1 MRTATEK
8 YNAVLEGTLSKQVF
22 VQQMRSEFPQF
33 ITNVNAYPDTVQI
46 LKNKG
51 MIYEA
56 VKAPAKSIEQLE
68 ANFNINIV
76 ERGIDMELEAKGI
89 DPTTNV
95 NKEDYLAA
103 KKIVISNLMKDQLHY
118 LNIVAGEDNNVD
130 KHDKAVEVKRGEKQ
144 VDGFNGLKNATLKE
158 GVYTEDAEEDAKN
171 DMDNATGWHDDPRK
185 DEGSEE
191 AVDPAVHGDI
201 GAAYLAGFNKEHSLS
216 LDQLEELGRKIVKQI
231 YKGDIE
237 AAKAKH
243 LSEQDAMYAPDDDE
257 FEAEQ
262 VAHRAKEIGHLFKG
276 YDDQVIYDFV
286 KTHRQDIRGASDEE
300 IQNEFEEFISVN
312 YESGADM
319 QENEVEEAMSDEFM
333 DDVKSYGKDEQI
345 KPYKIGDKFS
355 VDFDYEGMLK
365 TGLKVRINTPLKTMQ
380 AIFDSFEDVNY
391 HSEGMHLSYVI
402 DAVEEGDREE
412 ALDSLK
418 KFRGAISKTLTSI
431 AEGVFPIRE
440 AEEGYVKREKRV
452 EGLYEARRKKIQGGK
467 IVTENDYETGGYV
480 ESMGPQF
487 DKAVDLVV
495 SEFGEWKAG
504 PMTEPGM
511 IPHAKSDVI
520 SYIDQKLEA
529 SLAEEV
535 GPPGDVCP
543 KCDGSGCDH
552 CDGKGYHDESE
563 VNEKKGKDL
572 DKDGDVDG
580 DDYKK
585 AKDVAIKKALK
596 ENVKGMIVNM
606 LRENTINEAAT
617 AKLAEWGES
626 YEGFEGIKPVV
637 NELENL
643 VTEIEAFYD
652 KMRGKIQ
659 GAFAKTADFRN
670 EEGLKIGAFIAP
682 SLEAAFRKDL
692 APVVKQGLTKNVD
705 LPKVRQISSKEIEN
719 MKQQDGSEFNPGLS
733 EEPAV
738 KQSIFSPNISE
749 RKTKYSKRSK

>member
-191 AVDPAVHGDI
+191 AVDPAVYGDI

-402 DAVEEGDREE
+402 DAVEAGDREE
-412 ALDSLK
+412 ALDNLK
-418 KFRGAISKTLTSI
+418 QFRAAINKTLTGLF
-431 AEGVFPIRE
+431 EGLFPVRE
-440 AEEGYVKREKRV
+440 AEEGYIKREKRV
-452 EGLYEARRKKIQGGK
+452 EGLYEARRKKVQGGK

-520 SYIDQKLEA
+520 AYIDQKLEA
-529 SLAEEV
+529 SLQEEK
-535 GPPGDVCP
+535 GT
-543 KCDGSGCDH
+543 DH
-552 CDGKGYHDESE
+552 D
-563 VNEKKGKDL
+563 N
-572 DKDGDVDG
+572 DGDIDG
-580 DDYKK
+580 DDYMA
-585 AKDVAIKKALK
+585 AKDIAIKKALK

-606 LRENTINEAAT
+606 LKEATINEAAT

-643 VTEIEAFYD
+643 VTEIESFYD

-659 GAFAKTADFRN
+659 GAFAKTAEFRN

-705 LPKVRQISSKEIEN
+705 LPKVRTISKAEIDAN
-719 MKQQDGSEFNPGLS
+719 NNGTKPLG
-733 EEPAV
+733 EEEMYETP
-738 KQSIFSPNISE
+738 KQSVFSPNINE
-749 RKTKYSKRSK
+749 RKTKYTKRK

>member
-191 AVDPAVHGDI
+191 AVDPAVYGDI

-262 VAHRAKEIGHLFKG
+262 CAHRAKEIGHLFKG

-345 KPYKIGDKFS
+345 KPYKIG
-355 VDFDYEGMLK
+355 
-365 TGLKVRINTPLKTMQ
+365 
-380 AIFDSFEDVNY
+380 
-391 HSEGMHLSYVI
+391 
-402 DAVEEGDREE
+402 
-412 ALDSLK
+412 
-418 KFRGAISKTLTSI
+418 
-431 AEGVFPIRE
+431 
-440 AEEGYVKREKRV
+440 
-452 EGLYEARRKKIQGGK
+452 
-467 IVTENDYETGGYV
+467 
-480 ESMGPQF
+480 
-487 DKAVDLVV
+487 
-495 SEFGEWKAG
+495 
-504 PMTEPGM
+504 
-511 IPHAKSDVI
+511 
-520 SYIDQKLEA
+520 
-529 SLAEEV
+529 
-535 GPPGDVCP
+535 
-543 KCDGSGCDH
+543 
-552 CDGKGYHDESE
+552 
-563 VNEKKGKDL
+563 
-572 DKDGDVDG
+572 
-580 DDYKK
+580 YK
-585 AKDVAIKKALK
+585 
-596 ENVKGMIVNM
+596 ECN
-606 LRENTINEAAT
+606 
-617 AKLAEWGES
+617 
-626 YEGFEGIKPVV
+626 
-637 NELENL
+637 
-643 VTEIEAFYD
+643 
-652 KMRGKIQ
+652 
-659 GAFAKTADFRN
+659 
-670 EEGLKIGAFIAP
+670 
-682 SLEAAFRKDL
+682 
-692 APVVKQGLTKNVD
+692 
-705 LPKVRQISSKEIEN
+705 
-719 MKQQDGSEFNPGLS
+719 
-733 EEPAV
+733 
-738 KQSIFSPNISE
+738 
-749 RKTKYSKRSK
+749 

>member
-191 AVDPAVHGDI
+191 AVDPAVYGDI

-520 SYIDQKLEA
+520 AYIDQKLEA
-529 SLAEEV
+529 SLQEEK
-535 GPPGDVCP
+535 GT
-543 KCDGSGCDH
+543 DH
-552 CDGKGYHDESE
+552 D
-563 VNEKKGKDL
+563 N
-572 DKDGDVDG
+572 DGDIDG
-580 DDYKK
+580 DDYMA
-585 AKDVAIKKALK
+585 AKDKAIKKALK

-606 LRENTINEAAT
+606 LKEATINEAAT

-643 VTEIEAFYD
+643 VTEIESFYD

-659 GAFAKTADFRN
+659 GAFAKTAEFRN

-705 LPKVRQISSKEIEN
+705 LPKVRTISKAEIDAN
-719 MKQQDGSEFNPGLS
+719 NNGTKPLG
-733 EEPAV
+733 EEEMYETP
-738 KQSIFSPNISE
+738 KQSVFSPNINE
-749 RKTKYSKRSK
+749 RKTKYTKRK

>member
-191 AVDPAVHGDI
+191 AVDPAVYGDI

-262 VAHRAKEIGHLFKG
+262 CAHRAKEIGHLFKG

-520 SYIDQKLEA
+520 AYIDQKLEA
-529 SLAEEV
+529 SLQEEK
-535 GPPGDVCP
+535 GT
-543 KCDGSGCDH
+543 DH
-552 CDGKGYHDESE
+552 D
-563 VNEKKGKDL
+563 N
-572 DKDGDVDG
+572 DGDIDG
-580 DDYKK
+580 DDYMA
-585 AKDVAIKKALK
+585 AKDKAIKKALK

-606 LRENTINEAAT
+606 LKEATINEAAT

-643 VTEIEAFYD
+643 VTEIESFYD

-659 GAFAKTADFRN
+659 GAFAKTAEFRN

-705 LPKVRQISSKEIEN
+705 LPKVRTISKAEIDANNNGTEPL
-719 MKQQDGSEFNPGLS
+719 G
-733 EEPAV
+733 EEEMYETP
-738 KQSIFSPNISE
+738 KQSVFSPNINE
-749 RKTKYSKRSK
+749 RKTKYTKRK